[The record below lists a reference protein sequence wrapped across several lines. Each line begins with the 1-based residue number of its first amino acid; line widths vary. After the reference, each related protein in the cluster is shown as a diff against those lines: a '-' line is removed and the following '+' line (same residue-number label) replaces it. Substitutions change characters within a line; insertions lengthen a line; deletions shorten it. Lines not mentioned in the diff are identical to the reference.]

1 MNSYFFIRIECEL
14 DDDITKKNKQEAV
27 MVIFIG
33 MIMSICYMMVI
44 DYLKKTLDIDFK
56 RWDLMTCTVAD
67 YSVELTL
74 PPDLW

>member
-1 MNSYFFIRIECEL
+1 MTMC
-14 DDDITKKNKQEAV
+14 
-27 MVIFIG
+27 
-33 MIMSICYMMVI
+33 ICYLKVI

-74 PPDLW
+74 PPELW